1 MEEYGLANDNANYQ
15 GALESYQNDLI
26 TKQNLQAAQ
35 DREHD
40 EAHEAWSLPVNV
52 IAGDVA
58 AKPIKTFLKG
68 KIKNMISKGV
78 KKGEQVVK
86 DRISQAGEKLKD
98 KVGDSLFKG
107 ENRPFQGT
115 QSSLDEAYDSSKPL
129 TGSADS
135 IRNSVA
141 RLRQLTGG
149 RDLGSG
155 GEQVNLKDLRAP
167 DSGASAP
174 TPLDNPQPSASSL
187 DDLRGEARVVNIG
200 SENDDGALT
209 GEQNDAV
216 NAILRGEDPSTA
228 LLKYRMKTMDVPTA
242 AQQRANIPDPD
253 QPTDAGSQASRFQS
267 RLDEINNNSATGDA
281 GVVSEGNSEANSGNT
296 GENLTGDADE
306 AGKLGT
312 DAVEDT
318 AKVASKVGSGLTE
331 GLEGAEI
338 GADAAAA
345 AEGGLNPFADLAALA
360 VGIAGLFG
368 ANAPSPDKQVAYKA
382 LNPTIQHG
390 I

>member
-1 MEEYGLANDNANYQ
+1 MEEYGLSGDNANYQ

-26 TKQNLQAAQ
+26 TKENLQAKQ

-40 EAHEAWSLPVNV
+40 EAHEAWSLPVN
-52 IAGDVA
+52 IISGDVA

-68 KIKNMISKGV
+68 KLKNMVSKGV
-78 KKGEQVVK
+78 KKGEQVVA
-86 DRISQAGEKLKD
+86 DRAKQLTNRLKD
-98 KVGDSLFKG
+98 KVGDRLSQG
-107 ENRPFQGT
+107 GRPFQGT
-115 QSSLDEAYDSSKPL
+115 QSSLEEAYNGAEPL
-129 TGSADS
+129 TGTAESL
-135 IRNSVA
+135 RGSVA

-149 RDLGSG
+149 RPLGSG

-167 DSGASAP
+167 EGGASAP

-187 DDLRGEARVVNIG
+187 DDLKGESRVVNIG

-228 LLKYRMKTMDVPTA
+228 LLKYRMRTMDVPTA
-242 AQQRANIPDPD
+242 AQQRANIPAD
-253 QPTDAGSQASRFQS
+253 QPTDAGSQASRFKS
-267 RLDEINNNSATGDA
+267 RLQEVTNNESTGDA
-281 GVVSEGNSEANSGNT
+281 GVVSQGNNESNSGNT
-296 GENLTGDADE
+296 GDDLTGDADE
-306 AGKLGT
+306 AGKIGT
-312 DAVEDT
+312 DALENT
-318 AKVASKVGSGLTE
+318 AKVVAKSATPAIE

-338 GADAAAA
+338 GVDAAAA
-345 AEGGLNPFADLAALA
+345 SEGGLNPFADLAALA

-368 ANAPSPDKQVAYKA
+368 ANAPSPDKTVAYKA